1 MIRLEASHFGLTEV
15 YIDYISI
22 STLGLQNSTLGIVA
36 WPQTVF
42 ARSKSNMSY
51 IFFRSKAQPTSIHN
65 QNIKF
70 LLVRWSSPSVLALKA

>member
-1 MIRLEASHFGLTEV
+1 
-15 YIDYISI
+15 
-22 STLGLQNSTLGIVA
+22 
-36 WPQTVF
+36 
-42 ARSKSNMSY
+42 MSY